1 MSEPTYPR
9 FCPVAMAAS
18 LLEPR
23 WTMLLLCEMWS
34 GSTRFNEIQRGV
46 PGMSPAL
53 LSKRLREME
62 ASGLVM
68 RRTAGPGGHAEYLTT
83 PLADELEPL
92 IRGLG
97 EWAHRNI
104 DCDVT
109 LQHLDARMLMW
120 NIRRKIDL
128 LELPKRKSVIQFIL
142 NDLPN
147 ETSNYWLL
155 AKPGEETDL
164 CYTDPKFD
172 VDLYVVCD
180 LRALTSAWMGHS
192 TFQAEIGAGR
202 ISVTGHNLM
211 ARTLTKWLI
220 RSSYAEIAKTASA
233 QGRAPLERADKLR
246 IVETSLAGRRIS
258 SATARQ

>member
-1 MSEPTYPR
+1 MPDSNYPK

-46 PGMSPAL
+46 PGMSPGL
-53 LSKRLREME
+53 LSKRLKEME
-62 ASGLVM
+62 ANGLVT
-68 RRTAGPGGHAEYLTT
+68 RRDAGPGSHTEYLTT

-104 DCDVT
+104 DCET
-109 LQHLDARMLMW
+109 SLQALDARMLMW

-128 LELPKRKSVIQFIL
+128 LQLPKRKSVIQFIL
-142 NDLPN
+142 NDPPN
-147 ETSNYWLL
+147 ATANYWLV

-172 VDLYVVCD
+172 VDLFVVCE

-192 TFQAEIGAGR
+192 TFEEEMQGGH
-202 ISVTGHNLM
+202 ISLTGHDLM
-211 ARTLTKWLI
+211 ERTLTKWLM
-220 RSSYAEIAKTASA
+220 RSSFADVAKRSHVEDRRAS
-233 QGRAPLERADKLR
+233 L
-246 IVETSLAGRRIS
+246 
-258 SATARQ
+258 